1 MAELVEEEEINAQG
15 PARMS
20 AVDDGLT
27 TFRNQSF
34 LFGGWIWY
42 GNEWKSDSD
51 NIPRVRAA
59 IDLVVVNIMEKEVFF
74 VVVDVKKY

>member
-1 MAELVEEEEINAQG
+1 MAELAEEEEINAQG

-34 LFGGWIWY
+34 LFAGWIWRGKATAY
-42 GNEWKSDSD
+42 
-51 NIPRVRAA
+51 
-59 IDLVVVNIMEKEVFF
+59 LVSEQ
-74 VVVDVKKY
+74 

>member
-1 MAELVEEEEINAQG
+1 MEEEEINAQG

-42 GNEWKSDSD
+42 GNEWKK
-51 NIPRVRAA
+51 ATA
-59 IDLVVVNIMEKEVFF
+59 TTYLVLEQRLILWWTT
-74 VVVDVKKY
+74 